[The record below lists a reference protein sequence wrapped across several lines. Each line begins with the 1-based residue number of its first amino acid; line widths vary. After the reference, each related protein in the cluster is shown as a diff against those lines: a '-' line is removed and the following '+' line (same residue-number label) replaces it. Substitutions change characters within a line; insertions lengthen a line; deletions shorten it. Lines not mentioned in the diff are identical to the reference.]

1 MGNPEV
7 IETQASCNGQNKYK
21 HAITHV
27 VFDFDGILVDTERLY
42 TAANEHTL
50 RTLANIEFTAVM

>member
-1 MGNPEV
+1 MANNAGTEK
-7 IETQASCNGQNKYK
+7 TCDGHNKYK
-21 HAITHV
+21 HMITHV

-50 RTLANIEFTAVM
+50 RTVASIEFTAVM